1 MLGDIG
7 RSPVAT
13 MGAYT
18 ALPFVLETPSL
29 SEISLLGTI
38 IDRLERLQDLAQ
50 RSEIELTSLRN
61 QNSELLDT
69 VNRGFAMRLV
79 DSAPPAKAQPDV
91 VEVSPVRLKLRLLG
105 PFEAQVG
112 DAAIASWPGR
122 KARLLLAY
130 LALERG
136 RMVPKDVLIEL
147 FWPGARSDRGANNLS
162 IAIYQIRSSLAAASA
177 DAAHAITVRQGLYG
191 LDPSRVEVDLWQ
203 LQTGLDQAR
212 HALVEGK
219 DRRKIQALLRTAVEL
234 CRGELLASDPYED
247 WVAEPRRT
255 LNAAWHQA
263 LVWLATDSSLQGDWL
278 GVLDFAGQILQRDSC
293 DEAAHRML
301 ISAHLRLG
309 NRSQAAQQ
317 YQVCV
322 ETLRDELGVRPSPE
336 TLKLAERLRD

>member
-18 ALPFVLETPSL
+18 ALPFVLETPSV
-29 SEISLLGTI
+29 SEISLLGVI
-38 IDRLERLQDLAQ
+38 INRLEQLQDLAQ
-50 RSEIELTSLRN
+50 RSEIELTSLRR

-79 DSAPPAKAQPDV
+79 DSAPPAPVAEV
-91 VEVSPVRLKLRLLG
+91 VQTPATRLRLRLLG

-112 DAAIASWPGR
+112 ETAISSWPGR

-162 IAIYQIRSSLAAASA
+162 IAIYQIRSSLAAAPPE
-177 DAAHAITVRQGLYG
+177 AAHAITVRQGLYG
-191 LDPSRVEVDLWQ
+191 LDPARVEVDLWQ
-203 LQTGLDQAR
+203 LQAGLEQAR
-212 HALVEGK
+212 HALVDGK
-219 DRRKIQALLRTAVEL
+219 DRPKIQTLLRTAVDL

-263 LVWLATDSSLQGDWL
+263 LVWLATDSSLQADWL

-301 ISAHLRLG
+301 INAHLRLG

-322 ETLRDELGVRPSPE
+322 EALRSELGVRPSPE
-336 TLKLAERLRD
+336 TLKLAARLRD

>member
-1 MLGDIG
+1 MLGEIG
-7 RSPVAT
+7 RPPIAT

-18 ALPFVLETPSL
+18 ALPFVLETPSV
-29 SEISLLGTI
+29 SEVTLLGAI

-50 RSEIELTSLRN
+50 RSEVELTSLRR

-79 DSAPPAKAQPDV
+79 DSAPPPRAQPAL
-91 VEVSPVRLKLRLLG
+91 VEAAPGRLKLRLLG
-105 PFEAQVG
+105 PFEAHVG
-112 DAAIASWPGR
+112 EAPISSWPGR

-162 IAIYQIRSSLAAASA
+162 IAIYQIRSSLAAAA
-177 DAAHAITVRQGLYG
+177 AEAAHAITVRQGLYG
-191 LDPSRVEVDLWQ
+191 LDPSRVDVDLWE
-203 LQTGLDQAR
+203 LQDGLDQAR
-212 HALVEGK
+212 HALVDGK
-219 DRRKIQALLRTAVEL
+219 DRARIQSLLRTAVGL

-247 WVAEPRRT
+247 WAAEQRRT

-263 LVWLATDSSLQGDWL
+263 LVWLATDCSLEGDWM
-278 GVLDFAGQILQRDSC
+278 GVRDFAGQILQRDSC

-301 ISAHLRLG
+301 INAHLRLG
-309 NRSQAAQQ
+309 NRSQALQQ

-322 ETLRDELGVRPSPE
+322 DSLRDELGVRPSPE
-336 TLKLAERLRD
+336 TLKLAERLKD